1 MEIDNMFAKF
11 ENNRAVHIV
20 GILGPD
26 ENVEDWTVID
36 NALMDARRIVKEGDV
51 IRAATDV
58 EVEAELAEL
67 RISSLSRSMR
77 WKRDKALEVSD
88 ALVLADR
95 WASWTTQQKT
105 AISTYR
111 QALRDLTDLPAFPE
125 VEIPESPV
133 L

>member
-1 MEIDNMFAKF
+1 
-11 ENNRAVHIV
+11 
-20 GILGPD
+20 
-26 ENVEDWTVID
+26 
-36 NALMDARRIVKEGDV
+36 
-51 IRAATDV
+51 
-58 EVEAELAEL
+58 
-67 RISSLSRSMR
+67 MR

-95 WASWTTQQKT
+95 WSSWTTQQKT

>member
-20 GILGPD
+20 GVLSPD

-36 NALMDARRIVKEGDV
+36 NALMDARRIVKDGDV
-51 IRAATDV
+51 IRAATDE

-77 WKRDKALEVSD
+77 WKRDKALEASD
-88 ALVLADR
+88 ALVLPDR
-95 WASWTTQQKT
+95 WATWTNEEQT
-105 AISTYR
+105 AISAYR
-111 QALRDLTDLPAFPE
+111 QALRDLTELPAFPE
-125 VEIPESPV
+125 VEIPESPA